1 MSAPSNTLSR
11 QAVPRLLLIL
21 LAGATTV
28 SVGGTFLLVYDPA
41 LVSLLGRSLTWFI
54 KVPTLLYLTV
64 LPLIALAWS
73 RSRFGVGR
81 SIALLLWGS
90 AIGLGAEL
98 VGTTTGWP
106 FGLYAYSDF
115 LGLKV
120 LGHVPLLV
128 PLSWYAMS
136 MLAVVLSS
144 SVTARPVGRVLLA
157 AFYMVCWD
165 LALDP
170 AMVAGWP
177 VWLWSDPAG
186 IYYGMPAMNLVGWF
200 LTAALIA
207 SGFVRLV
214 DVPRDGAPWASRVWL
229 LSATLP
235 LGLAAARQMWPA
247 LLVGSV
253 AVAMPVLLA
262 WYVHHRVV
270 TPPAIPVR
278 QLQ

>member
-1 MSAPSNTLSR
+1 LSLHS
-11 QAVPRLLLIL
+11 VTRLLLIL

-28 SVGGTFLLVYDPA
+28 SVGGTFLLAYDPSIVA
-41 LVSLLGRSLTWFI
+41 LLGRSLHWFI

-64 LPLIALAWS
+64 IPLIALAWS
-73 RSRFGVGR
+73 FSRLGVSR

-98 VGTTTGWP
+98 IGTTTGWP

-136 MLAVVLSS
+136 LLAVILASA
-144 SVTARPVGRVLLA
+144 VTTHRVGRVLLA
-157 AFYMVCWD
+157 ACYMVCWD

-177 VWLWSDPAG
+177 VWVWSDPAA
-186 IYYGMPAMNLVGWF
+186 IYYGMPALNLVGWF
-200 LTAALIA
+200 LTASVIV
-207 SGFVRLV
+207 SGFVRMV
-214 DVPRDGAPWASRVWL
+214 DVPRDSAPWATRVWL

-253 AVAMPVLLA
+253 AVALPVFLGWRA
-262 WYVHHRVV
+262 NHRVA
-270 TPPAIPVR
+270 TPGAIPAG
-278 QLQ
+278 QLP